1 MIVTRGFVV
10 NRAGRVVLPCNIFP
24 SLDVRAF
31 DTFEQLQAVIRR
43 DFDAKA
49 PTEETILARIDAGG
63 YGGRYDLLRDVS
75 ANLGWANR
83 YALTM
88 YERRPTRRRD
98 VSRRR
103 EGVFLAAPAYEPRL
117 KATAAIERAY
127 HTLAP
132 SWSEAAEHIIFSI
145 LLDIFRN
152 TWGTGTDVE
161 AINPTA
167 AEALAGD
174 RLLHRIVAYDPDTPI
189 YSRDDIIQY
198 THPVAPLEPLMR
210 QAMVLHNAYPWD
222 REQSQPWPATRL
234 RDDDVVVVLH
244 PRSDEVLEFLHRA
257 GRRASRVATT
267 SRAVRPSTAAVPC
280 PPVEVRRHFTVMPRV
295 EAIATRRGEIVVTN
309 EDLVRNAASWWSPMT
324 AAEIERKTGI
334 AERRYTELDLDDL
347 ALAAAEAAL
356 RKAARRPEEMA
367 AVLVCSCTSART
379 MPSVAARLSAR
390 LGILQT
396 TASYD
401 LVAACAGLP
410 YALAAAVRLL
420 QEARRPVLVVG
431 AEKFSDKIGAV
442 RASRMLF
449 GDGAA
454 AVVVGPAAPGEPPDL
469 EIFQT
474 YASGPVSEVESI
486 IWPNE
491 EFDHSV
497 TVYGPEVR
505 HLVRRYLAQMVGEL
519 RVLPHPDGA
528 AGSLLDAID
537 LVVPHQANRE
547 MVATLA
553 QEAGLSTERLYFNI
567 QRVGNTSA
575 ASIALALEDAVRD
588 GVIDRPLRV
597 FTPAFGAGAVGA
609 YTVMRVDPAVVAS

>member
-10 NRAGRVVLPCNIFP
+10 NRAGRVVVPSNVFP

-31 DTFEQLQAVIRR
+31 DTLEQLQAVIRR

-49 PTEETILARIDAGG
+49 PSEDAILARIEAGE
-63 YGGRYDLLRDVS
+63 YRGRYDLLRDVS

-83 YALTM
+83 YALTL
-88 YERRPTRRRD
+88 YERRPTRWRD

-103 EGVFLAAPAYEPRL
+103 DGVFLAAPAYGPRL

-127 HTLAP
+127 HSLAP
-132 SWSEAAEHIIFSI
+132 SWDEAAEHIIFSI

-174 RLLHRIVAYDPDTPI
+174 RLLHRIVAYDPDAPI

-222 REQSQPWPATRL
+222 REQSQPWPSTRL

-244 PRSDEVLEFLHRA
+244 PRSDDVLEFLHRA
-257 GRRASRVATT
+257 RRPRPRVT
-267 SRAVRPSTAAVPC
+267 SPARAVRSPAAGVPC
-280 PPVEVRRHFTVMPRV
+280 LPVEGRRRFTVMPRV
-295 EAIATRRGEIVVTN
+295 EAIATRRGELVVTN

-356 RKAARRPEEMA
+356 RKAGRQPEEMA

-390 LGILQT
+390 LAIPQT
-396 TASYD
+396 AASYD

-420 QEARRPVLVVG
+420 QEAERPVLVVG

-442 RASRMLF
+442 RTSRMLF

-454 AVVVGPAAPGEPPDL
+454 AVIVGPAAPGDPPDL

-486 IWPNE
+486 IWPNHD
-491 EFDHSV
+491 FDHGV

-505 HLVRRYLAQMVGEL
+505 SLVRRYLAQMVGEL
-519 RVLPHPDGA
+519 KALPRPDGTPGTA
-528 AGSLLDAID
+528 LDAID
-537 LVVPHQANRE
+537 LVVPHQANRA
-547 MVATLA
+547 MVTALA
-553 QEAGLSTERLYFNI
+553 QEAGLPPERLYFNI
-567 QRVGNTSA
+567 RRVGNTSA
-575 ASIALALEDAVRD
+575 ASIALALEDAVRE

-597 FTPAFGAGAVGA
+597 FTPAFGAGAVGGYA
-609 YTVMRVDPAVVAS
+609 VMRVDPEVVNS